1 MIISLIIILF
11 LFILMTALQYINKRK
26 KNVIYRNIFIY
37 LVIALILL
45 VINNYS
51 YPELKL
57 LGKKEINLSLNEKYI
72 DPGYKI
78 VPNNKK
84 YKVVIDNNIDEN
96 KTGSY
101 EVKYSLQVKNKI
113 INKVRKVNVI
123 DNISIADL
131 WSKGYISIVPKLKEF
146 ENQDLQ
152 SYIIITYGNFSMNA
166 TNPQFRDNTITFDI
180 ICPTDYWDIGD
191 YRVRPLKIAGYIDAI
206 LDNGK
211 LTGIGNT
218 QFLSCQQLVLDEN
231 FSGYSLTY
239 SVIHGSD
246 DKLI

>member
-1 MIISLIIILF
+1 MIKSSFLSCEKDTELIVKKLFFDSGETSELLKRLLII
-11 LFILMTALQYINKRK
+11 TAKDCLD
-26 KNVIYRNIFIY
+26 
-37 LVIALILL
+37 L
-45 VINNYS
+45 
-51 YPELKL
+51 E
-57 LGKKEINLSLNEKYI
+57 NLE
-72 DPGYKI
+72 YK
-78 VPNNKK
+78 
-84 YKVVIDNNIDEN
+84 
-96 KTGSY
+96 
-101 EVKYSLQVKNKI
+101 
-113 INKVRKVNVI
+113 NVI

-152 SYIIITYGNFSMNA
+152 SYIILTYGNFSMNA

-206 LDNGK
+206 LDNKK

-239 SVIHGSD
+239 SVIHGND
-246 DKLI
+246 DRLI